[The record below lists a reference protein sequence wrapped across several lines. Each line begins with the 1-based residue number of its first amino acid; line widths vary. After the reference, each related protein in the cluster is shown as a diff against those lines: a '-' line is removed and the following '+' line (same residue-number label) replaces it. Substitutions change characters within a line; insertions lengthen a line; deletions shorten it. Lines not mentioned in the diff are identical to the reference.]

1 MDIHRFSITFLLKYV
16 FTEIMMKVGI
26 LTFPNSKSFGASLQM
41 YALYRA
47 VKNFGYDVEI
57 INYQNKFMKSARHV
71 SGDSISKR
79 IRLSISSLIHF
90 RQKRAFLSFEKA
102 TMCKYPARAVSD
114 SRKLYEIANRYGAVI
129 CGSDQV
135 WNPDITGYDISYFL
149 SFCGVNTKRI
159 AYAPSF
165 GVEEVPD
172 DFGTKIGAE
181 LTKFSSLSV
190 REKSGSDL
198 AERLIGQGINIV
210 SDPTFLITIDE
221 WLSIEKPHPLAKG
234 DYILYYTIRSSENLW
249 RQCKALSKKTGLK
262 IIRVGGNAIKRIKN
276 REDMIDY
283 ASDLSPSEWLSLVHN
298 ARYVVTNSFHGT
310 AFSIIYH
317 KDFYLEFSSLTNS
330 RLKQITELAG
340 LEGRVLK
347 DGVEIVP
354 SSIDYISVD
363 ERLSGIK
370 IKSSDYLKNALSEAK
385 RYG

>member
-1 MDIHRFSITFLLKYV
+1 
-16 FTEIMMKVGI
+16 MMKVGI

-47 VKNFGYDVEI
+47 IKNFGYDVEI

-79 IRLSISSLIHF
+79 IRLCISHLIHI
-90 RQKRAFLSFEKA
+90 RQKNAFLSFEKSY
-102 TMCKYPARAVSD
+102 MNKYPSKCFTDAN
-114 SRKLYEIANRYGAVI
+114 KLMEIANRYGAVI

-135 WNPDITGYDISYFL
+135 WNPDITGNDINYFL
-149 SFCGVNTKRI
+149 SFCGENTKRI

-165 GVEEVPD
+165 GVEALNEE
-172 DFGTKIGAE
+172 FGSAIRAE
-181 LTKFSSLSV
+181 LMKFDALSV
-190 REKSGSDL
+190 RENSGIDL
-198 AERLIGQGINIV
+198 VKQLIGKESTLV
-210 SDPTFLITIDE
+210 TDPTFLIPSNE
-221 WLSIEKPHPLAKG
+221 WSAIEKKHPMAKG
-234 DYILYYTIRSSENLW
+234 EYILYYTIRSSKNLW
-249 RQCKALSKKTGLK
+249 RQCKALSEKTGLR
-262 IIRVGGNAIKRIKN
+262 IIRVGGNPIKRIKN

-283 ASDLSPSEWLSLVHN
+283 ACDLSPSEWLSLVHN

-340 LEGRVLK
+340 LEERVLK

-370 IKSSDYLKNALSEAK
+370 NKSSDYLKNALSEAK